1 MQIRILWRRF
11 IRLVRRRLR
20 GPTVDR
26 NLSRFSGRIILII
39 SQQPKIRKVQRGLSG
54 SQMWIF
60 DNPRKIL
67 GKTIRFEDK
76 GRCRDC
82 GWFESGDTCSPG
94 IDCPTGTR
102 TVTVNSVT
110 YSMTTVGMRYEIN
123 KGIVFTEEKLAEVHI
138 NADADG

>member
-1 MQIRILWRRF
+1 
-11 IRLVRRRLR
+11 
-20 GPTVDR
+20 
-26 NLSRFSGRIILII
+26 
-39 SQQPKIRKVQRGLSG
+39 
-54 SQMWIF
+54 MWIF

-82 GWFESGDTCSPG
+82 GWFESEDTCSPG

>member
-1 MQIRILWRRF
+1 MQIRTLWRRF

-20 GPTVDR
+20 GPTVAR

-102 TVTVNSVT
+102 TITVNSVT

-123 KGIVFTEEKLAEVHI
+123 KGIVFTEEKLAEVQI